1 MLRRARP
8 WLISLLVHALL
19 FAGMWQ
25 LRTTAPTKQP
35 APIEVSLWQASAPT
49 KPIIKSEMATPNEP
63 ASAKEQTSATHTSST
78 PSVTSTA
85 AVPKKAMTKPAMT
98 KQVRDTSAHQVNT
111 PAAQKPTSATS
122 VVTTASKDSITL
134 STTTLPQPNRGSLFD
149 RATDYLQTQQQREL
163 SKSELQA
170 VSTRSALEQPRSIAQ
185 QHQAALTASGMASNV
200 QDVLDDGRQVVKI
213 GQSCFLASANTDL
226 LKDPLSAKS
235 VACERKASTAD
246 QLNQLLESRR
256 NRGFTQN
263 EPTGR

>member
-25 LRTTAPTKQP
+25 LRTTAPAKQP
-35 APIEVSLWQASAPT
+35 TQIEVSLWQAPAPT
-49 KPIIKSEMATPNEP
+49 NSTNQPTPPDEQAQQHKQTPPNKPVQASPAFTPPATMQP
-63 ASAKEQTSATHTSST
+63 ADTTTPKTNRATRDTSSQQAIKPVQQK
-78 PSVTSTA
+78 PSSTSKAATVTSIDPSTATTSTA
-85 AVPKKAMTKPAMT
+85 
-98 KQVRDTSAHQVNT
+98 
-111 PAAQKPTSATS
+111 
-122 VVTTASKDSITL
+122 
-134 STTTLPQPNRGSLFD
+134 PQIRGSLFD
-149 RATDYLQTQQQREL
+149 RAASYLQTQQQREL
-163 SKSELQA
+163 TQSELQA
-170 VSTRSALEQPRSIAQ
+170 VSTRSASAQSRSIAQ

-213 GQSCFLASANTDL
+213 GQSCFITSPNTDL

-235 VACERKASTAD
+235 VACERTVSAAD
-246 QLNQLLESRR
+246 QIQQILEQRR